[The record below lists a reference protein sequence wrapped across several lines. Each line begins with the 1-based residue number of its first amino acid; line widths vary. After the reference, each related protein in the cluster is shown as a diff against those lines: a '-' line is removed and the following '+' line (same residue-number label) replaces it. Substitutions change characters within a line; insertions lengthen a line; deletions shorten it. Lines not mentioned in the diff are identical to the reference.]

1 MIIINMRW
9 LHATATRK
17 VEEIGID
24 LGKEALV
31 GTPPCHSINHDMSTM
46 AMTEFP
52 GNHNPKQT
60 AKTSKDR

>member
-31 GTPPCHSINHDMSTM
+31 GTPLAT
-46 AMTEFP
+46 
-52 GNHNPKQT
+52 Q
-60 AKTSKDR
+60 